1 MAAKRP
7 GSLARDAL
15 LSMRPMPMD
24 DSESTAS
31 GEDAAGDDEGFAE
44 VADQMFD
51 AQQSGDKEGFKDALR
66 AAIESCMSA
75 SPKEDY

>member
-15 LSMRPMPMD
+15 MSMRPMPIGEE
-24 DSESTAS
+24 ESTA
-31 GEDAAGDDEGFAE
+31 GGQDKGGDDEGFSE

-51 AQQSGDKEGFKDALR
+51 AQQAGDKEGFKDALR

-75 SPKEDY
+75 SPKEEY